1 MQRLVICLFT
11 CSCFAAIVGTS
22 TESWV
27 RAAST
32 QAPGRPRGVY
42 TEAQR
47 TRGETVYTT
56 ACASCHGTRL
66 GGTAT
71 VPSLAGED
79 FLDSW
84 AGKTA
89 ADLFERIRTSEPP
102 ASPGALTPQE
112 YADVLAYIL
121 SRNNVPAGPAE
132 LSGNASS
139 LKAIQ
144 IGDSQA

>member
-1 MQRLVICLFT
+1 MKRSAICIFT
-11 CSCFAAIVGTS
+11 CSCFAVIVVTA

-32 QAPGRPRGVY
+32 QAPSRPRGVY

-47 TRGETVYTT
+47 KRGETVYTT
-56 ACASCHGTRL
+56 SCASCHGARL

-71 VPSLAGED
+71 TPSLAGED

-84 AGKTA
+84 AGKPA
-89 ADLFERIRTSEPP
+89 ADLFERIRASEPP
-102 ASPGALTPQE
+102 ASPGSLTPQE

-121 SRNNVPAGPAE
+121 SRSNFPAGPAE
-132 LSGNASS
+132 LAGDVSL
-139 LKAIQ
+139 LKAI
-144 IGDSQA
+144 